1 MDSVEQEFEVRDAN
15 IRQVCSL
22 TRRFLLVSFC
32 KFDGAL
38 DVPECT
44 PLSGPRET
52 LREEN
57 DGLGEGDFWGA
68 EVVQNR
74 VGEHT
79 CDVRQLEVQIQKSR
93 SAMAT
98 LEDKLRVAND
108 VIARQNADL
117 AEAVAAR
124 KAAVREYEVAE
135 SEANELHEFLQAS
148 VKRSILGSDYLSVVS
163 YKDKLE
169 GGHIT

>member
-1 MDSVEQEFEVRDAN
+1 
-15 IRQVCSL
+15 
-22 TRRFLLVSFC
+22 
-32 KFDGAL
+32 
-38 DVPECT
+38 
-44 PLSGPRET
+44 
-52 LREEN
+52 
-57 DGLGEGDFWGA
+57 
-68 EVVQNR
+68 
-74 VGEHT
+74 
-79 CDVRQLEVQIQKSR
+79 
-93 SAMAT
+93 MAT

>member
-1 MDSVEQEFEVRDAN
+1 MGGRSKQ
-15 IRQVCSL
+15 
-22 TRRFLLVSFC
+22 
-32 KFDGAL
+32 
-38 DVPECT
+38 
-44 PLSGPRET
+44 
-52 LREEN
+52 
-57 DGLGEGDFWGA
+57 
-68 EVVQNR
+68 VVQNR

-148 VKRSILGSDYLSVVS
+148 VKRSILCYTNYLGQTVIS
-163 YKDKLE
+163 YQFWCPSEGRDK
-169 GGHIT
+169 IF

>member
-1 MDSVEQEFEVRDAN
+1 MTATEKG
-15 IRQVCSL
+15 I
-22 TRRFLLVSFC
+22 
-32 KFDGAL
+32 
-38 DVPECT
+38 
-44 PLSGPRET
+44 
-52 LREEN
+52 
-57 DGLGEGDFWGA
+57 FWGRSKQ
-68 EVVQNR
+68 VVQNR

-148 VKRSILGSDYLSVVS
+148 VKRSILCYTTNYLSEVS
-163 YKDKLE
+163 YRFWCLSKAGFFFTDFAASTTTE
-169 GGHIT
+169 FPIP